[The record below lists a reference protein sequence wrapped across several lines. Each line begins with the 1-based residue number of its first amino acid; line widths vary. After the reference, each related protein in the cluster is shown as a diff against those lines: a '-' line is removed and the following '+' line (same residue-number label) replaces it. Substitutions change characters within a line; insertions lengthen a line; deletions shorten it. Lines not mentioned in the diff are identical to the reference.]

1 MADIKLFSIKGGVK
15 ELPSKQVTLEK
26 ARYLSITR
34 GGEERRYSSKNGA
47 IEKEEAV
54 VAENATTASI
64 SFKSLVPSIS
74 S

>member
-1 MADIKLFSIKGGVK
+1 MAVS
-15 ELPSKQVTLEK
+15 
-26 ARYLSITR
+26 YLSITR